1 MFGQFLN
8 IRVKIMVITKKVTKE
23 AFIALIE
30 KEWQDL
36 PLEVITNN
44 ILSMSNCIKSCIEM
58 ERGHTMY

>member
-1 MFGQFLN
+1 
-8 IRVKIMVITKKVTKE
+8 MVITKKVTKE

-44 ILSMSNCIKSCIEM
+44 ILSMSN
-58 ERGHTMY
+58 

>member
-1 MFGQFLN
+1 
-8 IRVKIMVITKKVTKE
+8 MVITKKKVTKE

-44 ILSMSNCIKSCIEM
+44 ILSMSNRIKSCIEI
-58 ERGHTMY
+58 EGGHTMY